1 MDFVKKTKK
10 ERTLESLIA
19 ENKELRERVE
29 KLEAQVSAI
38 MEFHKNELEMRIRN
52 WALPNTSSC
61 ATGPVFNPPIDYSCP
76 PPCFR

>member
-38 MEFHKNELEMRIRN
+38 MEFHKSELEMRIRN
-52 WALPNTSSC
+52 WSLPNTRSC
-61 ATGPVFNPPIDYSCP
+61 ATGPVFNSSVSCDC